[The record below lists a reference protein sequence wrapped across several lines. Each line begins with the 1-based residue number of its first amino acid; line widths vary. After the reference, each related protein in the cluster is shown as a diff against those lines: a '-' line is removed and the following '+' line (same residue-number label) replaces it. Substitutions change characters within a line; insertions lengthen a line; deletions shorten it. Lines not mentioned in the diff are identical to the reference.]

1 MSRQSVQG
9 ITRGAIAEV
18 QPGIKKV
25 AATQT
30 DQIAEAL
37 WFVGP
42 GRAEIRAEKLAPL
55 GPNAVRVRALFG
67 ALSRGTEA
75 LILGGHVPASE
86 FKRMRAPFMD
96 GDFPFPVKYG
106 YSTVGRVE
114 AGATNL
120 IGKNVFVLHPHQSLF
135 DVSSSAVVVLPDG
148 VPPARAVLAANME
161 TALNAVWDAELP
173 PAGRI
178 AVVGAGVV
186 GALCAYLCRQLAR
199 ADVTLVDINPA
210 RAQLAGKLGVSFTAP
225 AAAPTDCG
233 LVIHASGT
241 ASGLATALS
250 LAGFE
255 ATVLELSW
263 YGDAQ
268 VPVPLGGAFHSRRLR
283 LVSSQV
289 AHVAP
294 SHRAGWT
301 HHRRLT
307 EAVAL
312 LADARLEALLAP
324 ALAFHDLPA
333 RLPDILDAKSGVLCQ
348 LISYS

>member
-1 MSRQSVQG
+1 MQG

-25 AATQT
+25 AASQT
-30 DQIAEAL
+30 DEMAQAL
-37 WFVGP
+37 WYVGP
-42 GRAEIRAEKLAPL
+42 GHAEIRAEKLAPL
-55 GPNAVRVRALFG
+55 GPDEVRVRALFG

-75 LILGGHVPASE
+75 LVLGGRVPASE
-86 FKRMRAPFMD
+86 FKRMRAPFMG

-114 AGATNL
+114 AGSGNL
-120 IGKNVFVLHPHQSLF
+120 VNRNVFVLHPHQSLF
-135 DVSSSAVVVLPDG
+135 NVPSSAVVTLPDS

-161 TALNAVWDAELP
+161 TALNAVWDAAP
-173 PAGRI
+173 GPAGRI

-186 GALCAYLCRQLAR
+186 GVLTAYLCRQLAG
-199 ADVTLVDINPA
+199 AAVTLVDINPA
-210 RAQLAGKLGVSFTAP
+210 RAELAGKLGVSFAAP
-225 AAAPTDCG
+225 AAAPADCG

-250 LAGFE
+250 LAAFE

-289 AHVAP
+289 GHVAP
-294 SHRAGWT
+294 SHRADWT

-312 LADARLEALLAP
+312 LADARLDALLAP
-324 ALAFHDLPA
+324 TLAFRDLPA
-333 RLPDILDAKSGVLCQ
+333 RLPDILAAKSGVLCQ

>member
-1 MSRQSVQG
+1 
-9 ITRGAIAEV
+9 
-18 QPGIKKV
+18 V
-25 AATQT
+25 AASQT
-30 DQIAEAL
+30 DEVSQAL
-37 WFVGP
+37 WYVGP
-42 GRAEIRAEKLAPL
+42 GRAEIREEKLAPL
-55 GPNAVRVRALFG
+55 GPDEVRVRTLFG

-75 LILGGHVPASE
+75 LILGGRVPESE
-86 FKRMRAPFMD
+86 FERMRAPFM
-96 GDFPFPVKYG
+96 GGNFPFPVKYG
-106 YSTVGRVE
+106 YSAVGRVE
-114 AGATNL
+114 TGPANL
-120 IGKNVFVLHPHQSLF
+120 VGQIVFVLHPHQSLF
-135 DVSSSAVVVLPDG
+135 NVPSSAAVALPDD

-161 TALNAVWDAELP
+161 TALNAVWDAAPE

-186 GALCAYLCRQLAR
+186 GSLVAYLCRRIAGTE
-199 ADVTLVDINPA
+199 VTLVDINPA
-210 RAQLAGKLGVSFTAP
+210 RAELACKLGVSFAATEAAP
-225 AAAPTDCG
+225 ADCN

-289 AHVAP
+289 GHVAP

-312 LADARLEALLAP
+312 LADARLDALLAP
-324 ALAFHDLPA
+324 AVAFHDLPA

-348 LISYS
+348 LITYP